1 MMNGVIVVNKSK
13 GITSRDVVNKLV
25 KVFGTKSIG
34 HIGTLDPMATGV
46 LVCLIGKY
54 TKLGS
59 IMVNHDKEYIATFK
73 LNVLSD
79 TLDSE
84 GKVLKTDNKIIS
96 LEDMQGAIEHFN
108 GLTYMQEVPIYSAVK
123 VNGKKLYDYA
133 RSNEDVIL
141 PKKEVTIYKLELV
154 SFEDEVKIKCKVS
167 KGTYIRALIRDICA
181 YLGTYGIMTD
191 LVRTK
196 LGDYDIG
203 DAYSLDDISN
213 GKYKLY
219 SLEDI
224 FDLDVRYINDDN
236 HKQIYNGNIVKDKN
250 SNYILYKEGDKAVAF
265 YTRINEEELKPL
277 IMFQFFCA
285 KI

>member
-1 MMNGVIVVNKSK
+1 MNGVIVVNKPK

-46 LVCLIGKY
+46 LVCLVGKY

-59 IMVNHDKEYIATFK
+59 IMVNHDKEYVAVFK

-84 GKVLKTDNKIIS
+84 GKVIKTDNKIIS
-96 LEDMQGAIEHFN
+96 LEDMNGAIEHFN

-203 DAYSLDDISN
+203 DAYSLDNISN

-224 FDLDVRYINDDN
+224 FNLDVRYINNDN

-250 SNYILYKEGDKAVAF
+250 SNYILYKDGDKAVAF

-277 IMFQFFCA
+277 IMF
-285 KI
+285 

>member
-1 MMNGVIVVNKSK
+1 MNGVIVVNKPK

-34 HIGTLDPMATGV
+34 HIGALDPMATGV

-54 TKLGS
+54 TKLGF
-59 IMVNHDKEYIATFK
+59 IMVNHNKEYIATFK
-73 LNVLSD
+73 LNVLTD
-79 TLDSE
+79 TLDIE
-84 GKVLKTDNKIIS
+84 GKVLKTDNKIIG

-181 YLGTYGIMTD
+181 YLGTYGVMTD

-196 LGDYDIG
+196 LGDYDIS
-203 DAYSLDDISN
+203 DAYSLDEISD
-213 GKYKLY
+213 GTYKLY

-236 HKQIYNGNIVKDKN
+236 HKRIYNGNIVKDKN
-250 SNYILYKEGDKAVAF
+250 SNYILYKDGDKEIAF
-265 YTRINEEELKPL
+265 YTRFNEEELKPL
-277 IMFQFFCA
+277 IMF
-285 KI
+285 

>member
-1 MMNGVIVVNKSK
+1 MNGVIVVNKPK

-84 GKVLKTDNKIIS
+84 GKVLKTGNKIIS

-181 YLGTYGIMTD
+181 YLGTYGVMTD

-196 LGDYDIG
+196 LGDYDISN
-203 DAYSLDDISN
+203 AYSLDEISD
-213 GKYKLY
+213 GTYKLY

-265 YTRINEEELKPL
+265 YTRINEKELKPL
-277 IMFQFFCA
+277 IMF
-285 KI
+285 

>member
-1 MMNGVIVVNKSK
+1 MNGVIVVNKPK

-59 IMVNHDKEYIATFK
+59 IMVNHDKEYVATFK

-84 GKVLKTDNKIIS
+84 GKVLKTNNKIIS
-96 LEDMQGAIEHFN
+96 LEDMNGAIEHFN

-181 YLGTYGIMTD
+181 YLGTYGVMTD

-196 LGDYDIG
+196 LGDYDIS

-219 SLEDI
+219 SLEDM
-224 FDLDVRYINDDN
+224 FNLDVRYINNDN

-250 SNYILYKEGDKAVAF
+250 SNYILYKDGDKAVAF

-277 IMFQFFCA
+277 IMF
-285 KI
+285 

>member
-1 MMNGVIVVNKSK
+1 MMNGVIVVNKPK

-54 TKLGS
+54 TKLGG

-73 LNVLSD
+73 LNVLTD
-79 TLDSE
+79 TLDIE
-84 GKVLKTDNKIIS
+84 GKVLDTADKKIS

-181 YLGTYGIMTD
+181 YLGTYGVMTD

-196 LGDYDIG
+196 LGDYDIS
-203 DAYSLDDISN
+203 DAYSLDEISD
-213 GKYKLY
+213 GTYKLY

-277 IMFQFFCA
+277 IMF
-285 KI
+285 

>member
-1 MMNGVIVVNKSK
+1 MNGVIVVNKPK

-59 IMVNHDKEYIATFK
+59 IMVNHDKEYVATFK

-84 GKVLKTDNKIIS
+84 GKVLKTNNKIIS
-96 LEDMQGAIEHFN
+96 LEDMNGAIEHFN

-196 LGDYDIG
+196 LGDYDKS

-224 FDLDVRYINDDN
+224 FNLDVRYINNDN

-250 SNYILYKEGDKAVAF
+250 SNYILYKDGDKAVAF

-277 IMFQFFCA
+277 IMF
-285 KI
+285 

>member
-1 MMNGVIVVNKSK
+1 MNGVIVVNKPK

-34 HIGTLDPMATGV
+34 HIGTLDPMAMGV

-59 IMVNHDKEYIATFK
+59 IMVNHDKEYVATFK
-73 LNVLSD
+73 LNVLTD
-79 TLDSE
+79 TLDIE

-181 YLGTYGIMTD
+181 YLGTYGVMTD

-196 LGDYDIG
+196 LGDYDIS
-203 DAYSLDDISN
+203 DAYSLDEISD
-213 GKYKLY
+213 GTYKLY
-219 SLEDI
+219 SLEDM
-224 FDLDVRYINDDN
+224 FNLDVRYINDDN

-250 SNYILYKEGDKAVAF
+250 SNYILYKDGDKAVAF

-277 IMFQFFCA
+277 IMF
-285 KI
+285 

>member
-1 MMNGVIVVNKSK
+1 MMNGVIVVNKPK
-13 GITSRDVVNKLV
+13 GITSRDVVNKFV

-73 LNVLSD
+73 LNVLTD
-79 TLDSE
+79 TLDIE

-96 LEDMQGAIEHFN
+96 LEDMNGAIEHFN

-133 RSNEDVIL
+133 RNNEDVIL

-181 YLGTYGIMTD
+181 YLGTYGVMTD

-196 LGDYDIG
+196 LGDYDIS
-203 DAYSLDDISN
+203 DAYSLDEISN

-219 SLEDI
+219 RLEDI

-277 IMFQFFCA
+277 IMF
-285 KI
+285 

>member
-1 MMNGVIVVNKSK
+1 MNGVIVVNKPK

-59 IMVNHDKEYIATFK
+59 IMVNHDKEYVATFK
-73 LNVLSD
+73 LNVLTD

-96 LEDMQGAIEHFN
+96 LKDMQGAIEHFN

-181 YLGTYGIMTD
+181 YLGTYGVMTD

-219 SLEDI
+219 RLEDI

-250 SNYILYKEGDKAVAF
+250 SNYILYKDGDKAVAF

-277 IMFQFFCA
+277 IMF
-285 KI
+285 

>member
-1 MMNGVIVVNKSK
+1 MMNGVIVVNKFK

-59 IMVNHDKEYIATFK
+59 IMVNHNKEYIATFK

-84 GKVLKTDNKIIS
+84 GKVLKTGNKIIS
-96 LEDMQGAIEHFN
+96 LEDMNGAIEHFN

-181 YLGTYGIMTD
+181 YLGTYGVMTD

-219 SLEDI
+219 RLEDI

-250 SNYILYKEGDKAVAF
+250 SNYILYKDGDKEIAF
-265 YTRINEEELKPL
+265 YTRFNEEELKPL
-277 IMFQFFCA
+277 IMF
-285 KI
+285 

>member
-1 MMNGVIVVNKSK
+1 MNGVIVVNKPK

-84 GKVLKTDNKIIS
+84 GKVLDTADKKIS

-154 SFEDEVKIKCKVS
+154 SFGDEVKIKCKVS

-181 YLGTYGIMTD
+181 YLGTYGVMTD

-196 LGDYDIG
+196 LGDYDIS
-203 DAYSLDDISN
+203 DAYSLDEISN

-219 SLEDI
+219 RLEDI

-277 IMFQFFCA
+277 IMF
-285 KI
+285 

>member
-1 MMNGVIVVNKSK
+1 MNGVIVVNKSK

-73 LNVLSD
+73 LNVLTD
-79 TLDSE
+79 TLDIE
-84 GKVLKTDNKIIS
+84 GKVLDTADKKIS

-181 YLGTYGIMTD
+181 YLGTYGVMTD

-196 LGDYDIG
+196 LGDYDIS

-250 SNYILYKEGDKAVAF
+250 SNYILYKDGDKAVAF

-277 IMFQFFCA
+277 IMF
-285 KI
+285 

>member
-1 MMNGVIVVNKSK
+1 MNGVIVVNKPK

-59 IMVNHDKEYIATFK
+59 IMVNHDKEYVATFK

-84 GKVLKTDNKIIS
+84 GKVLKTNNKIIS
-96 LEDMQGAIEHFN
+96 LEDMNGALEHFN

-196 LGDYDIG
+196 LNDYDIG

-224 FDLDVRYINDDN
+224 FNLDVRYINNDN

-250 SNYILYKEGDKAVAF
+250 SNYILYKDGDKAVAF

-277 IMFQFFCA
+277 IMF
-285 KI
+285 

>member
-1 MMNGVIVVNKSK
+1 MNGVIVVNKPK

-73 LNVLSD
+73 LNVLTD
-79 TLDSE
+79 TLDIE
-84 GKVLKTDNKIIS
+84 GKVIDTADKKIS

-133 RSNEDVIL
+133 RSKEDVIL

-154 SFEDEVKIKCKVS
+154 SFGDEVKIKCKVS

-181 YLGTYGIMTD
+181 YLGTYGVMTD

-196 LGDYDIG
+196 LGDYDIS
-203 DAYSLDDISN
+203 DAYSLDEISD
-213 GKYKLY
+213 GTYKLY

-224 FDLDVRYINDDN
+224 FDLDVRHINDDN

-277 IMFQFFCA
+277 IMF
-285 KI
+285 

>member
-1 MMNGVIVVNKSK
+1 MNGVIVVNKPE

-25 KVFGTKSIG
+25 KEFSTKSIG

-46 LVCLIGKY
+46 LVCLVGKY

-59 IMVNHDKEYIATFK
+59 IMVDQDKEYIATFK
-73 LNVLSD
+73 LNILTD

-84 GKVLKTDNKIIS
+84 GKILKTDNKKIS
-96 LEDMQGAIEHFN
+96 LEEMLTAIEHFN
-108 GLTYMQEVPIYSAVK
+108 GLTYTQEVPIYSAVK

-133 RSNEDVIL
+133 RNNEDVIL
-141 PKKEVTIYKLELV
+141 PKKEVSIYKLELI
-154 SFEDEVKIKCKVS
+154 SFDDEVKIKCKVS

-181 YLGTYGIMTD
+181 YLGTYGIMTN

-196 LGDYDIG
+196 LGNYDKSE
-203 DAYSLDDISN
+203 AYSLEDICN

-224 FDLDVRYINDDN
+224 FNLDVRYINNDN

-250 SNYILYKEGDKAVAF
+250 SNYILYKDGDKAVAF

-277 IMFQFFCA
+277 IMF
-285 KI
+285 

>member
-1 MMNGVIVVNKSK
+1 MNGVIVVNKPK

-25 KVFGTKSIG
+25 KVFGTKNIG
-34 HIGTLDPMATGV
+34 HIGALDPMATGV

-54 TKLGS
+54 TKLGC
-59 IMVNHDKEYIATFK
+59 IMVNHNKEYIATFK
-73 LNVLSD
+73 LNVLTD
-79 TLDSE
+79 TLDIE
-84 GKVLKTDNKIIS
+84 GKVLKTDNKIIG

-181 YLGTYGIMTD
+181 YLGTYGVMTD

-196 LGDYDIG
+196 LGDYDIS
-203 DAYSLDDISN
+203 DAYSLDEISD
-213 GKYKLY
+213 GTYKLY

-236 HKQIYNGNIVKDKN
+236 HKRIYNGNIVKDKN
-250 SNYILYKEGDKAVAF
+250 SNYILYKDGDKEIAF
-265 YTRINEEELKPL
+265 YTRFNEEELKPL
-277 IMFQFFCA
+277 IMF
-285 KI
+285 

>member
-1 MMNGVIVVNKSK
+1 MNGVIVVNKPK
-13 GITSRDVVNKLV
+13 GITSRGVVNKLV

-73 LNVLSD
+73 LDVLTD
-79 TLDSE
+79 TLDIE

-133 RSNEDVIL
+133 RNNEDVIL

-196 LGDYDIG
+196 LGDYDIS
-203 DAYSLDDISN
+203 DAYSLDEISD
-213 GKYKLY
+213 GTYKLY
-219 SLEDI
+219 SLEDM
-224 FDLDVRYINDDN
+224 FNLDVRYINDDN

-250 SNYILYKEGDKAVAF
+250 SNYILYKDGDKAVAF
-265 YTRINEEELKPL
+265 YSRINEEELKPL
-277 IMFQFFCA
+277 IMF
-285 KI
+285 

>member
-1 MMNGVIVVNKSK
+1 MMNGVIVVNKPK
-13 GITSRDVVNKLV
+13 GFTSRDVVNKLV

-46 LVCLIGKY
+46 LVCLVGKY

-59 IMVNHDKEYIATFK
+59 IMVNHDKEYVAIFK
-73 LNVLSD
+73 LNVLTD
-79 TLDSE
+79 TLDIE
-84 GKVLKTDNKIIS
+84 GKVLDTDDKKIS

-196 LGDYDIG
+196 LGDYDKS

-224 FDLDVRYINDDN
+224 FNLDVRYINNDN

-250 SNYILYKEGDKAVAF
+250 SNYILYKDGDKAVAF

-277 IMFQFFCA
+277 IMF
-285 KI
+285 

>member
-1 MMNGVIVVNKSK
+1 MNGVIVVNKPK

-59 IMVNHDKEYIATFK
+59 IMVNHDKEYVATFK

-84 GKVLKTDNKIIS
+84 GKVIKTDNKIIS
-96 LEDMQGAIEHFN
+96 LEDMNGAIEHFN

-123 VNGKKLYDYA
+123 VNGKKLYDYS

-196 LGDYDIG
+196 LGDYDKS
-203 DAYSLDDISN
+203 DAYSLDNISN

-224 FDLDVRYINDDN
+224 FNLDVRYINNDN

-250 SNYILYKEGDKAVAF
+250 SNYILYKDGDKAVAF

-277 IMFQFFCA
+277 IMF
-285 KI
+285 

>member
-1 MMNGVIVVNKSK
+1 MNGVIVVNKPK

-25 KVFGTKSIG
+25 KEFSTKSIG

-46 LVCLIGKY
+46 LVCLVGKY

-59 IMVNHDKEYIATFK
+59 IMVDHDKEYIATFK
-73 LNVLSD
+73 LNILTD

-84 GKVLKTDNKIIS
+84 GKILKTDNKKIS
-96 LEDMQGAIEHFN
+96 LEEMQTAIEHFN
-108 GLTYMQEVPIYSAVK
+108 GLTYTQEVPIYSAVK

-133 RSNEDVIL
+133 RNNEEVIL
-141 PKKEVTIYKLELV
+141 PKKEVSIYKLELI
-154 SFEDEVKIKCKVS
+154 SFDDEVKIKCKVS

-181 YLGTYGIMTD
+181 YLGTYGIMTN

-196 LGDYDIG
+196 LGDYDKSE
-203 DAYSLDDISN
+203 AYSLEDICN

-224 FDLDVRYINDDN
+224 FNLDVRYINNDN

-250 SNYILYKEGDKAVAF
+250 SNYILYKDGDKAVAF

-277 IMFQFFCA
+277 IMF
-285 KI
+285 

>member
-1 MMNGVIVVNKSK
+1 MNGVIVVNKPK

-73 LNVLSD
+73 LNVLTD
-79 TLDSE
+79 TLDIE

-96 LEDMQGAIEHFN
+96 LEDMNGAIEHFN

-133 RSNEDVIL
+133 RNNEDVIL

-154 SFEDEVKIKCKVS
+154 SFGDEVKIKCKVS

-181 YLGTYGIMTD
+181 YLGTYGVMTD

-196 LGDYDIG
+196 LGDYDIS
-203 DAYSLDDISN
+203 DAYSLDEISD
-213 GKYKLY
+213 GTYKLY

-277 IMFQFFCA
+277 IMF
-285 KI
+285 

>member
-1 MMNGVIVVNKSK
+1 MNGVIVVNKPK

-34 HIGTLDPMATGV
+34 HIGALDPMATGV

-84 GKVLKTDNKIIS
+84 GKVLDTADKKIS

-154 SFEDEVKIKCKVS
+154 SFGDEVKIKCKVS

-181 YLGTYGIMTD
+181 YLGTYGVMTD

-196 LGDYDIG
+196 LGDYDIS
-203 DAYSLDDISN
+203 DAYSLDEISD
-213 GKYKLY
+213 GTYKLY

-236 HKQIYNGNIVKDKN
+236 HKRIYNGNIVKDKN
-250 SNYILYKEGDKAVAF
+250 SNYILYKDGDKEIAF
-265 YTRINEEELKPL
+265 YTRFNEEELKPL
-277 IMFQFFCA
+277 IMF
-285 KI
+285 

>member
-1 MMNGVIVVNKSK
+1 MNGVIVVNKPK

-59 IMVNHDKEYIATFK
+59 IMVNHDKEYVATFK

-96 LEDMQGAIEHFN
+96 LEDMNGAIEHFN

-196 LGDYDIG
+196 LGDYDKS
-203 DAYSLDDISN
+203 DAYSLDNISN

-224 FDLDVRYINDDN
+224 FNLDVRYINNDN

-250 SNYILYKEGDKAVAF
+250 SNYILYKDGDKAVAF

-277 IMFQFFCA
+277 IMF
-285 KI
+285 

>member
-1 MMNGVIVVNKSK
+1 MNGVIVVNKPK

-73 LNVLSD
+73 LNVLTD
-79 TLDSE
+79 TLDIE
-84 GKVLKTDNKIIS
+84 GKVLKTDDKKIS
-96 LEDMQGAIEHFN
+96 LEDMNGAIEHFN

-181 YLGTYGIMTD
+181 YLGTYGVMTD

-196 LGDYDIG
+196 LGDYDIS
-203 DAYSLDDISN
+203 DAYSLDEISN

-219 SLEDI
+219 RLEDI

-236 HKQIYNGNIVKDKN
+236 HKRIYNGNIVKDKN
-250 SNYILYKEGDKAVAF
+250 SNYILYKDGDKEIAF
-265 YTRINEEELKPL
+265 YTRFNEEELKPL
-277 IMFQFFCA
+277 IMF
-285 KI
+285 

>member
-1 MMNGVIVVNKSK
+1 MNGVIVVNKPK

-73 LNVLSD
+73 LNVLTD
-79 TLDSE
+79 TLDIE
-84 GKVLKTDNKIIS
+84 GKVLDTADKKIS

-154 SFEDEVKIKCKVS
+154 SFGDEVKIKCKVS

-181 YLGTYGIMTD
+181 YLGTYGVMTD

-196 LGDYDIG
+196 LGDYDIS
-203 DAYSLDDISN
+203 DAYSLDEISD
-213 GKYKLY
+213 GTYKLY

-224 FDLDVRYINDDN
+224 FDLDVRHINDDN

-277 IMFQFFCA
+277 IMF
-285 KI
+285 

>member
-34 HIGTLDPMATGV
+34 HIGTLDPMAMGV

-73 LNVLSD
+73 LNVLTD
-79 TLDSE
+79 TLDIE
-84 GKVLKTDNKIIS
+84 GKVIDTADKKIS

-133 RSNEDVIL
+133 RSKEDVIL

-154 SFEDEVKIKCKVS
+154 SFGDEVKIKCKVS

-181 YLGTYGIMTD
+181 YLGTYGVMTD

-196 LGDYDIG
+196 LGDYDIS
-203 DAYSLDDISN
+203 DAYSLDEISD
-213 GKYKLY
+213 GTYKLY

-224 FDLDVRYINDDN
+224 FDLDVRHINDDN

-277 IMFQFFCA
+277 IMF
-285 KI
+285 

>member
-73 LNVLSD
+73 LNVLTD
-79 TLDSE
+79 TLDIE
-84 GKVLKTDNKIIS
+84 GKVLDTDDKKIS
-96 LEDMQGAIEHFN
+96 LEDMNGAIEHFN

-133 RSNEDVIL
+133 RNNEDVIL

-181 YLGTYGIMTD
+181 YLGTYGVMTD

-196 LGDYDIG
+196 LGDYDIS
-203 DAYSLDDISN
+203 DAYSLDEISN

-219 SLEDI
+219 RLEDI

-277 IMFQFFCA
+277 IMF
-285 KI
+285 

>member
-73 LNVLSD
+73 LNVLTD
-79 TLDSE
+79 TLDIE

-96 LEDMQGAIEHFN
+96 LEDMNGAIEHFN

-181 YLGTYGIMTD
+181 YLGTYGVMTD

-196 LGDYDIG
+196 LGDYDIS
-203 DAYSLDDISN
+203 DAYSLDEISN

-219 SLEDI
+219 RLEDI

-277 IMFQFFCA
+277 IMF
-285 KI
+285 

>member
-1 MMNGVIVVNKSK
+1 MNGVIVVNKPK

-59 IMVNHDKEYIATFK
+59 IMVNHDKEYVATFK

-96 LEDMQGAIEHFN
+96 LEDMNGAIEHFN
-108 GLTYMQEVPIYSAVK
+108 GLTYMQEVPIYSAIK

-181 YLGTYGIMTD
+181 YLETYRIMTD

-196 LGDYDIG
+196 LGDYDKS
-203 DAYSLDDISN
+203 DAYSLDDIIN

-224 FDLDVRYINDDN
+224 FNLDVRYINNDN

-250 SNYILYKEGDKAVAF
+250 SNYILYKDGDKAVAF

-277 IMFQFFCA
+277 IMF
-285 KI
+285 

>member
-1 MMNGVIVVNKSK
+1 MNGVIVVNKPK

-73 LNVLSD
+73 LDVLTD
-79 TLDSE
+79 TLDIE

-133 RSNEDVIL
+133 RNNEDVIL

-181 YLGTYGIMTD
+181 YLGTYGVMTD

-219 SLEDI
+219 RLEDI

-250 SNYILYKEGDKAVAF
+250 SNYILYKDGDKEIAF
-265 YTRINEEELKPL
+265 YTRFNEEELKPL
-277 IMFQFFCA
+277 IMF
-285 KI
+285 

>member
-1 MMNGVIVVNKSK
+1 MNGVVVVNKPK

-73 LNVLSD
+73 LNVLTD
-79 TLDSE
+79 TLDIE
-84 GKVLKTDNKIIS
+84 GKVLDTADKKIS

-133 RSNEDVIL
+133 RNNEDIIL

-181 YLGTYGIMTD
+181 YLGTYGVMTD

-203 DAYSLDDISN
+203 DAYSLDEISD

-219 SLEDI
+219 RLEDM
-224 FDLDVRYINDDN
+224 FNLDVRYINDDN

-277 IMFQFFCA
+277 IMF
-285 KI
+285 

>member
-1 MMNGVIVVNKSK
+1 MNGVIVVNKSK

-73 LNVLSD
+73 LNVLTD
-79 TLDSE
+79 TLDIE

-96 LEDMQGAIEHFN
+96 LEDMNGAIEHFN

-181 YLGTYGIMTD
+181 YLGTYGVMTD

-196 LGDYDIG
+196 LGDYDIS
-203 DAYSLDDISN
+203 DAYSLDEISD
-213 GKYKLY
+213 GTYKLY

-277 IMFQFFCA
+277 IMF
-285 KI
+285 

>member
-1 MMNGVIVVNKSK
+1 MNGVIVVNKPK
-13 GITSRDVVNKLV
+13 GITSRGVVNKLV

-59 IMVNHDKEYIATFK
+59 IVVNHDKEYVATFK
-73 LNVLSD
+73 LNVLTD
-79 TLDSE
+79 TLDIE

-96 LEDMQGAIEHFN
+96 LEDMNGAIEHFN

-133 RSNEDVIL
+133 RNNEDVIL

-181 YLGTYGIMTD
+181 YLGTYGVMTD

-196 LGDYDIG
+196 LGDYDIS
-203 DAYSLDDISN
+203 DAYSLDEISD
-213 GKYKLY
+213 GTYKLY

-277 IMFQFFCA
+277 IMF
-285 KI
+285 

>member
-1 MMNGVIVVNKSK
+1 MMNGVVVVNKPK

-73 LNVLSD
+73 LNVLTD
-79 TLDSE
+79 TLDIE

-108 GLTYMQEVPIYSAVK
+108 ALTYMQEVPIYSAVK

-133 RSNEDVIL
+133 RNNEDIIL

-181 YLGTYGIMTD
+181 YLGTYGVMTD

-219 SLEDI
+219 RLEDI

-277 IMFQFFCA
+277 IMF
-285 KI
+285 

>member
-1 MMNGVIVVNKSK
+1 MNGVIVVNKPK

-73 LNVLSD
+73 LNVLTD
-79 TLDSE
+79 TLDIE

-96 LEDMQGAIEHFN
+96 LEDMNGAIEHFN

-196 LGDYDIG
+196 LGDYDIS
-203 DAYSLDDISN
+203 DAYSLDEISD
-213 GKYKLY
+213 GTYKLY

-277 IMFQFFCA
+277 IIF
-285 KI
+285 

>member
-1 MMNGVIVVNKSK
+1 MMNGVVVVNKPK

-73 LNVLSD
+73 LNVLTD
-79 TLDSE
+79 TLDIE

-96 LEDMQGAIEHFN
+96 LKDMQGAIEHFN

-133 RSNEDVIL
+133 RNNEDIIL

-167 KGTYIRALIRDICA
+167 KGTYIRSLIRDICA
-181 YLGTYGIMTD
+181 YLGTYGVMTD

-219 SLEDI
+219 RLEDI

-250 SNYILYKEGDKAVAF
+250 SNYILYKDGDKAVAF

-277 IMFQFFCA
+277 IMF
-285 KI
+285 

>member
-73 LNVLSD
+73 LNVLTD
-79 TLDSE
+79 TLDIE

-181 YLGTYGIMTD
+181 YLGTYGVMTD

-196 LGDYDIG
+196 LGDYDIS
-203 DAYSLDDISN
+203 DAYSLDEISN

-219 SLEDI
+219 RLEDI

-265 YTRINEEELKPL
+265 YIRINEEELKPL
-277 IMFQFFCA
+277 IMF
-285 KI
+285 

>member
-1 MMNGVIVVNKSK
+1 MNGVIVVNKPK

-34 HIGTLDPMATGV
+34 HIGTLDPMAMGV

-54 TKLGS
+54 TKLGC
-59 IMVNHDKEYIATFK
+59 IMVNHNKEYIATFK
-73 LNVLSD
+73 LNVLTD
-79 TLDSE
+79 TLDIE
-84 GKVLKTDNKIIS
+84 GKVLKTDNKIIG

-181 YLGTYGIMTD
+181 YLGTYGVMTD

-196 LGDYDIG
+196 LGDYDIS
-203 DAYSLDDISN
+203 DAYSLDEISD
-213 GKYKLY
+213 GTYKLY

-236 HKQIYNGNIVKDKN
+236 HKRIYNGNIVKDKN
-250 SNYILYKEGDKAVAF
+250 SNYILYKDGDKEIAF
-265 YTRINEEELKPL
+265 YTRFNEEELKPL
-277 IMFQFFCA
+277 IMF
-285 KI
+285 

>member
-1 MMNGVIVVNKSK
+1 MNGVIVVNKPK

-59 IMVNHDKEYIATFK
+59 IMVNHDKEYVATFK

-84 GKVLKTDNKIIS
+84 GKVLKTNNKIIS
-96 LEDMQGAIEHFN
+96 LEDMNGAIEHFN

-196 LGDYDIG
+196 LGDYDKS
-203 DAYSLDDISN
+203 DAYSLDNISN

-224 FDLDVRYINDDN
+224 FNLDVRYINNDN

-250 SNYILYKEGDKAVAF
+250 SNYILYKDGDKAVAF

-277 IMFQFFCA
+277 IMF
-285 KI
+285 